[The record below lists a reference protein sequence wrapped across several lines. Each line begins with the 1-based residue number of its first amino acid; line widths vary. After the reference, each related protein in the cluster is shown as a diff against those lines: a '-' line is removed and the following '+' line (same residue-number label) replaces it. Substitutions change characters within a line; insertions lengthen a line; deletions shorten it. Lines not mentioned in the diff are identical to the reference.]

1 MARLRNFGLLL
12 FKPVVIDAL
21 LLKNIVPLAGEDEV
35 DFCIIDD
42 PFAGLS
48 RGATVRRREFA
59 AMNRWGSSLHL
70 VDTQETKSWP
80 LVITPGVLNLQ
91 AESSAVILPMCSQCI
106 MAKLKDFTNTW
117 ILPLPVRR
125 IEETSTMMKRMRS
138 KELCAS

>member
-48 RGATVRRREFA
+48 RGANVRRREFA

-70 VDTQETKSWP
+70 W
-80 LVITPGVLNLQ
+80 
-91 AESSAVILPMCSQCI
+91 
-106 MAKLKDFTNTW
+106 
-117 ILPLPVRR
+117 
-125 IEETSTMMKRMRS
+125 
-138 KELCAS
+138 